1 MKFIIFVLMKRALF
15 LLTSLWLLSLSGPPA
30 RAQLSDELL
39 AFQEAVGDQS
49 ILFRGKEAPRYNF
62 PFNGNPY
69 WENATFKTGDLVCEG
84 KYYHDMTL
92 NVNAQKQLV
101 LVQMTTSPQAIALTP
116 SQVSSFTMDGRRF
129 VGVGPG
135 EELPEGFY
143 SILGDGP
150 VQIYKHVEKWLNFNT
165 ESVNGE
171 PIGYYDPDYRNDVTR
186 YFYIR
191 SFYYFRDADG
201 HFSRFKNLAG
211 LLRKFPGRKREIRR
225 ELNTMLPASS
235 DINLDTYC
243 ELVLNIA
250 SR

>member
-1 MKFIIFVLMKRALF
+1 MKFIIFVMMKRALF

-135 EELPEGFY
+135 EELPEGIY

-191 SFYYFRDADG
+191 SFYYFRDAEG

-235 DINLDTYC
+235 DISLDTYC

>member
-1 MKFIIFVLMKRALF
+1 MKFIIFVMMKRALF

-30 RAQLSDELL
+30 RAQLADELR

-129 VGVGPG
+129 VGGGPG
-135 EELPEGFY
+135 EELPEGIY

-225 ELNTMLPASS
+225 ELEAMLPASS
-235 DINLDTYC
+235 DISLDTYC